1 MITKYGVYNGEEL
14 KVKMDAIRQELK
26 IWVQLYYDKLERL
39 LVKREIFYA
48 KRRRFMAHLRPKIR
62 KLFVVHTYTDMNE
75 LLVVAIEVEKVFGK
89 IKETSFE
96 PLKDGRDEET
106 NTKES
111 SIEWQIHVFNETLI
125 IFLKSYPI

>member
-39 LVKREIFYA
+39 LVKGEIFYA

-89 IKETSFE
+89 IKETSFK

-111 SIEWQIHVFNETLI
+111 SIEWQSHVFNETLI
-125 IFLKSYPI
+125 IFEKSYPI

>member
-125 IFLKSYPI
+125 IF